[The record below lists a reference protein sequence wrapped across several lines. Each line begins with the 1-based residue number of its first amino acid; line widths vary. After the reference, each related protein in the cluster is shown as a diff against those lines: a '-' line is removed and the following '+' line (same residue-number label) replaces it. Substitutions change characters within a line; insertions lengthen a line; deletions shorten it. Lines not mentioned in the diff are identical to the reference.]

1 MLLDEVIAK
10 AAGVSRLKV
19 AEDAAEHLGAIGV
32 VDDIVVVADVVVV
45 VVVEFT
51 SWPRSC

>member
-10 AAGVSRLKV
+10 AAGVTRLKV
-19 AEDAAEHLGAIGV
+19 AEDAAEHLRAIGLG
-32 VDDIVVVADVVVV
+32 DDIVVVADVV